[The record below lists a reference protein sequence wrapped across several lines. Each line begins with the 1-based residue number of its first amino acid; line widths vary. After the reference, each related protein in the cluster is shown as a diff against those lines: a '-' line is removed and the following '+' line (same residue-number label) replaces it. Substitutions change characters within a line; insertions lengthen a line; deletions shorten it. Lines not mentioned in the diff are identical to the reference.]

1 MGYFVGLSKFH
12 PESKWKLIGF
22 GFLMAVGIHGLY
34 DFFILQQYYEWL
46 MGLGLL
52 TVIVGSYLSWLLIK
66 DHRDNSPFKETVA
79 DAVFETDNTD
89 ILPDE
94 PIAETEE

>member
-1 MGYFVGLSKFH
+1 
-12 PESKWKLIGF
+12 
-22 GFLMAVGIHGLY
+22 
-34 DFFILQQYYEWL
+34 

-79 DAVFETDNTD
+79 DAVLEDGLSDN
-89 ILPDE
+89 P
-94 PIAETEE
+94 PAESISEE